1 MAIPFYEHEEQLQQ
15 QHQQPPLA
23 VETDQVDGPI
33 MQSQH
38 QNFNSPHI
46 NQNHWNNSTNNEHDS
61 ITQEDLMAWKIL
73 ALAMCKALKDH
84 YQQNMT
90 NATTTTST
98 STTAGHATTTAS
110 LETSTAVIQILPNGQ
125 VKPQWQ

>member
-15 QHQQPPLA
+15 QQQPPVA

-33 MQSQH
+33 MQTQH
-38 QNFNSPHI
+38 QNFSSPHI
-46 NQNHWNNSTNNEHDS
+46 NQNHWNNPANNENES

-90 NATTTTST
+90 NTTTTSNT
-98 STTAGHATTTAS
+98 TTAGHATTTAS
-110 LETSTAVIQILPNGQ
+110 SETSTAIIQILPNGQ